1 MYDVGSPRADFG
13 PYTPFRNRAD
23 AEKHLALLKRMG
35 ETDAEIKE
43 IGKQTSNYVV
53 FDDKLISILKKYGLP
68 ISAAGLAA
76 LSQLHPQEAQAA
88 QRKPRK

>member
-1 MYDVGSPRADFG
+1 
-13 PYTPFRNRAD
+13 
-23 AEKHLALLKRMG
+23 
-35 ETDAEIKE
+35 
-43 IGKQTSNYVV
+43 VV

-88 QRKPRK
+88 QQQNLPRY